1 MLPNDRKYT
10 KEHEWIALEG
20 EFCRIGITD
29 HAQSQLGDITFVE
42 LPEEGDQ
49 FQAGDTLVV
58 VESVKA
64 ASPVYCPIAGEVVEI
79 NAALEDTPEAVNETP
94 YEAWMAKLRP
104 ANVADLDALMDA
116 DTYAAFLA
124 EA

>member
-64 ASPVYCPIAGEVVEI
+64 ASPVYCPIAGEGVEI